1 MSNEINDRP
10 SYFSILTADVRYD
23 KDLSASEKI
32 FYSEITCLCGK
43 DGYCT
48 AGSTYFAN
56 LYDCD
61 SRTIR
66 KWISKLVQKK
76 YIKVEY
82 DESGKSRKIYI
93 VIKSNISKINEV
105 KKQRNQQKR
114 NAVLDSFYNSI
125 K

>member
-1 MSNEINDRP
+1 MTNEILKP

-48 AGSTYFAN
+48 ASSTYFAN

-66 KWISKLVQKK
+66 KWISKLVLKK
-76 YIKVEY
+76 YISVEY
-82 DESGKSRKIYI
+82 DSSGKSRKIYI
-93 VIKSNISKINEV
+93 VIQSDIAKTNDIKKAKNKI
-105 KKQRNQQKR
+105 KR
-114 NAVLDSFYNSI
+114 NVILDNFYNAI